1 VPHPEVSRAQQVR
14 DAVIKTT
21 KVPVPADMIATRGY
35 SKLLPTSC
43 NSSEEGRYKNRR
55 VETWLK

>member
-1 VPHPEVSRAQQVR
+1 MPVTKRKARQSNKTNA
-14 DAVIKTT
+14 ATT